1 MKNLIGKGAEQMS
14 NEINITFSLNQ
25 IDALYLVVNDAA
37 EKVASYQEVLN
48 DFSDDPV
55 EIRANAE
62 YLENLNNILDLI
74 DRGINDYK
82 NDLRKLVSV

>member
-14 NEINITFSLNQ
+14 NEINIAFSLNQ
-25 IDALYLVVNDAA
+25 IDALYLVINDAA
-37 EKVASYQEVLN
+37 EKVASYQKVLN
-48 DFSDDPV
+48 DFSHDPV

-62 YLENLNNILDLI
+62 YLDNLNNILDLI

>member
-1 MKNLIGKGAEQMS
+1 MKNLIGKGVEQMS
-14 NEINITFSLNQ
+14 NEINIAFSLNQ
-25 IDALYLVVNDAA
+25 IDALYLMVNDAV

-62 YLENLNNILDLI
+62 YLENLNDILDLI
-74 DRGINDYK
+74 DRGINAYK
-82 NDLRKLVSV
+82 NDLRKLVSA